1 LACFQCDWRWS
12 CLAEISDQKCLLDLF
27 VSMFVPTL
35 VSYGSPIFVIVCL
48 NFVQSFHLYWIT
60 D

>member
-1 LACFQCDWRWS
+1 MDIFPSW
-12 CLAEISDQKCLLDLF
+12 LLGLF

-35 VSYGSPIFVIVCL
+35 VSYGSPNFVIVSL
-48 NFVQSFHLYWIT
+48 NFVKSFHLYLIT